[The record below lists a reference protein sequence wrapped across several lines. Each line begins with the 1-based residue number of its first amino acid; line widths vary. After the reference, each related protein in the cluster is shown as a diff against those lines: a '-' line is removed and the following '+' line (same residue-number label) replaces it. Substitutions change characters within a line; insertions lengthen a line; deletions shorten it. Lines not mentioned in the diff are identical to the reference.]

1 MVIIFNGGSVI
12 LKPMIFLTIPL
23 HIGCFQIFDIEN
35 EECYKHFVC
44 IVFFFLLNYI
54 LEIKFLELEILVFF
68 IVVYQ
73 VVLQKI
79 YL

>member
-44 IVFFFLLNYI
+44 IVFFFFWI
-54 LEIKFLELEILVFF
+54 
-68 IVVYQ
+68 
-73 VVLQKI
+73 I
-79 YL
+79 YLR